1 MKKEGCDS
9 LSSSR
14 FLSRAENYPLCK
26 AVVDHD
32 QERIKA
38 RGGGK
43 IRDEI
48 AGQLLEWTGGGG
60 ADGIKGRYRGV
71 HVGLGLLTI
80 SASFNILSY
89 ELGKAGPPIVS
100 CHKLADFEESWVA
113 G

>member
-1 MKKEGCDS
+1 MKEKGCDPLGGS
-9 LSSSR
+9 H

-60 ADGIKGRYRGV
+60 VDGVKGRYRGV
-71 HVGLGLLTI
+71 RVGLGLLTI
-80 SASFNILSY
+80 SAFFDILLY
-89 ELGKAGPPIVS
+89 ELGKARPPIVS
-100 CHKLADFEESWVA
+100 CHKLAGFEESWVA